1 MANMDNIHKTII
13 NIKSNLNLNLIPITI
28 IQVSKQNH
36 RLTRDQS
43 ATLEIKLYILMKKI
57 HLYPEVLM
65 IKLHHKHQRRIFNM
79 DIPQLMIIT
88 IIMLVNLM
96 EGLMKL
102 ILIIKH
108 TITIPK
114 INRLIS
120 INQMSSRK
128 DNILQML
135 NNIFRMLVKY
145 LWLMLIQFN
154 IQLLKPMFLVF

>member
-1 MANMDNIHKTII
+1 MANMDNILKATI
-13 NIKSNLNLNLIPITI
+13 NIKLNLNLNLIPITI
-28 IQVSKQNH
+28 KQVSKQNH

-57 HLYPEVLM
+57 QLYPEVTM
-65 IKLHHKHQRRIFNM
+65 IKLHYKHHKRIFNM

-88 IIMLVNLM
+88 IIMLLNLM

-108 TITIPK
+108 TIAITK
-114 INRLIS
+114 TNRVIS
-120 INQMSSRK
+120 INQTSRRK

-135 NNIFRMLVKY
+135 NNIFRMLAKY

-154 IQLLKPMFLVF
+154 IQLLKLMFLVS